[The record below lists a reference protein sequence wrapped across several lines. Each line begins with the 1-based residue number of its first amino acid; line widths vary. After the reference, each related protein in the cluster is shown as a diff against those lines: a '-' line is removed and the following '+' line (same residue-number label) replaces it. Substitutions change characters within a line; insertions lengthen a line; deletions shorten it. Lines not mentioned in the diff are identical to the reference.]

1 MTADL
6 AQLAEALFCS
16 CLQPSEQP
24 DGVQVRTVATSTAAC
39 ADPVAMAEQVAQE
52 FGDHP
57 ETAVPRMGWALAT
70 VRAVYPTRQTG
81 TRSAPHRLAL
91 AA

>member
-1 MTADL
+1 MAADL

-16 CLQPSEQP
+16 CLQPSENP

-39 ADPVAMAEQVAQE
+39 ASPEAIAEQVAQE

-57 ETAVPRMGWALAT
+57 ETAVARMQWCRRML
-70 VRAVYPTRQTG
+70 
-81 TRSAPHRLAL
+81 SAAQLEGAELCRR
-91 AA
+91 